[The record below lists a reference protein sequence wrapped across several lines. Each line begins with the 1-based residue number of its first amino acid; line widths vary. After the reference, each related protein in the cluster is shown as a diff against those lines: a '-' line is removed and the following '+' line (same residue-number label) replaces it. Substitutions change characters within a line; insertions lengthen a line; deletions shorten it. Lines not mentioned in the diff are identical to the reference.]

1 MLRPVEMRKFRILV
15 PHQYEL
21 ELVHTLAA
29 LGTHVASRG
38 GVEEPIVAELAGIVR
53 KKELERG
60 DLERALKLL
69 EVSAGVEG
77 EYYRVA
83 RAIVEEISQLE
94 RLEKY
99 VSRLAE
105 LGVSVEQLRGEGLVF
120 VTAVPL
126 GAGEASKVAAAV
138 EGEGVH
144 AMSVRVGDET
154 MLIVVGL
161 SEKRDAVLSIL
172 RDMGLKPLEVPDWLG
187 PSLNAGLK
195 MVEERKRALMQE
207 FRNVISYYIRTRREG
222 EGRELAMYD
231 EYVELSERIS
241 SMYSQ
246 LEEVAR
252 HVGGEICLKP
262 PRRRMMCERRHIE
275 RALKEIRERVDKL
288 SPQVKALSE
297 RMIELKTLTE
307 ELAQLKRLSR
317 YLAKLAELGVSLDQ
331 LRGRGLIFVE
341 AVPLKPEEVG
351 EVSSAIEREG
361 VHVVPVEA
369 NGEESLLVIVGIS
382 EKREEVL
389 SILSEMGLK
398 PLEVPDWLGPSLNA
412 GLKMVEERRKIL
424 ARRLEAVSRAVKRR
438 AEELGYELANL
449 LSTVRAMER
458 CMNALVIARS
468 VVRRLRILRR
478 HEYSIVEGWIPAT
491 YSDEL
496 KRAVEERV
504 PVLLVEIVE
513 LKKGEEAPYLS
524 RLRGLLSH
532 FTALTLALGV
542 PSYWEL
548 DPTIILAVLFT
559 LMYGMMFGDLGL
571 GPILIL
577 MSFIVKRWKSFG
589 EFLGLTPSGLDTLST
604 LMKACGAS
612 STAFGAVYGIAFLV
626 KIYES
631 PFSPLHDIVRIVAVA
646 IFFGILQLIL
656 GMLLNIINSL
666 MIGDLYD
673 AVLGSRG
680 LLGLIFYISGLLLA
694 FTVVR
699 KGLSLGAVM
708 EWPHVLFLYVLLA
721 TLVGVMLAPLY
732 RYLTEG
738 LSPGECLAEGFTSA
752 LEMLMGL
759 PANTLSYVR
768 LAAFAI
774 AHEAF
779 GLMAF
784 ALAPTL
790 GQIPSL
796 LLANALVLILE
807 GFAVG
812 IQAARLIFYEFST
825 KFFRGGGIAFRPL
838 SIEVEAGER

>member
-1 MLRPVEMRKFRILV
+1 
-15 PHQYEL
+15 
-21 ELVHTLAA
+21 
-29 LGTHVASRG
+29 
-38 GVEEPIVAELAGIVR
+38 
-53 KKELERG
+53 
-60 DLERALKLL
+60 
-69 EVSAGVEG
+69 
-77 EYYRVA
+77 
-83 RAIVEEISQLE
+83 
-94 RLEKY
+94 
-99 VSRLAE
+99 
-105 LGVSVEQLRGEGLVF
+105 
-120 VTAVPL
+120 
-126 GAGEASKVAAAV
+126 
-138 EGEGVH
+138 
-144 AMSVRVGDET
+144 
-154 MLIVVGL
+154 
-161 SEKRDAVLSIL
+161 
-172 RDMGLKPLEVPDWLG
+172 
-187 PSLNAGLK
+187 
-195 MVEERKRALMQE
+195 
-207 FRNVISYYIRTRREG
+207 
-222 EGRELAMYD
+222 
-231 EYVELSERIS
+231 
-241 SMYSQ
+241 
-246 LEEVAR
+246 
-252 HVGGEICLKP
+252 
-262 PRRRMMCERRHIE
+262 
-275 RALKEIRERVDKL
+275 
-288 SPQVKALSE
+288 
-297 RMIELKTLTE
+297 
-307 ELAQLKRLSR
+307 
-317 YLAKLAELGVSLDQ
+317 
-331 LRGRGLIFVE
+331 
-341 AVPLKPEEVG
+341 
-351 EVSSAIEREG
+351 
-361 VHVVPVEA
+361 
-369 NGEESLLVIVGIS
+369 
-382 EKREEVL
+382 
-389 SILSEMGLK
+389 
-398 PLEVPDWLGPSLNA
+398 
-412 GLKMVEERRKIL
+412 IL

-524 RLRGLLSH
+524 RLKGLLSH

-612 STAFGAVYGIAFLV
+612 STAFGVVYGIAFLV

-656 GMLLNIINSL
+656 GMLLNIVNSL

-680 LLGLIFYISGLLLA
+680 LLGLIFYVSGLLLA

-699 KGLSLGAVM
+699 EGLSLGVVM

-732 RYLTEG
+732 RCLTGG

-796 LLANALVLILE
+796 LLANALVLVLE

-838 SIEVEAGER
+838 SMEAEARER

>member
-1 MLRPVEMRKFRILV
+1 MRKFRILV
-15 PHQYEL
+15 PQQHEL

-38 GVEEPIVAELAGIVR
+38 GVEEPIVAELAEVAR
-53 KKELERG
+53 KRELERR

-99 VSRLAE
+99 VSKLAE
-105 LGVSVEQLRGEGLVF
+105 LGVSVEQLRGKGLVF
-120 VTAVPL
+120 VAAVPL
-126 GAGEASKVAAAV
+126 EASEASKVAAAV

-144 AMSVRVGDET
+144 AMSVKVGDET

-172 RDMGLKPLEVPDWLG
+172 KGMGLRPLEVPEWIG

-195 MVEERKRALMQE
+195 MIRERRRALMQE
-207 FRNVISYYIRTRREG
+207 FKNVISYYVRTKREG
-222 EGRELAMYD
+222 EGKELAMYD
-231 EYVELSERIS
+231 EYVELGERIS

-246 LEEVAR
+246 LKEIAKQ
-252 HVGGEICLKP
+252 VGSEIRTRP
-262 PRRRMMCERRHIE
+262 PRRRIMCERRQVE
-275 RALKEIRERVDKL
+275 RALREIKERVDEL
-288 SPQVKALSE
+288 SPKVKALSE
-297 RMIELKTLTE
+297 RMIELRTLSE
-307 ELAQLKRLSR
+307 ELTRLRRLSK
-317 YLAKLAELGVSLDQ
+317 YLSKLAELGVNLDQ

-341 AVPLKPEEVG
+341 AVPLKPEEVSKA
-351 EVSSAIEREG
+351 SSAIEREG
-361 VHVVPVEA
+361 VHVVPVEVS
-369 NGEESLLVIVGIS
+369 GEESLLVIVGIS

-389 SILSEMGLK
+389 SILSETGLR
-398 PLEVPDWLGPSLNA
+398 PLEVPEWIGPSLNA
-412 GLKMVEERRKIL
+412 GLKMIRERRRTL
-424 ARRLEAVSRAVKRR
+424 ARRLEYVKRAIR
-438 AEELGYELANL
+438 ERVDELGHEVAEL
-449 LSTVRAMER
+449 LSTIRAMER
-458 CMNALVIARS
+458 CMNALVVARS

-478 HEYSIVEGWIPAT
+478 HEYSIIEGWIPAS

-496 KRAVEERV
+496 KRAIEERV
-504 PVLLVEIVE
+504 PVLLVEIAE

-524 RLRGLLSH
+524 RLKGFLSH

-548 DPTIILAVLFT
+548 DPTLILAALFT

-577 MSFIVKRWKSFG
+577 LSFLVERWKSFG
-589 EFLGLTPSGLDTLST
+589 EFLGLTPSGLATLST

-612 STAFGAVYGIAFLV
+612 STVFGAIYGIAFLV

-646 IFFGILQLIL
+646 IFFGILQLVL
-656 GMLLNIINSL
+656 GMVLNIVNSL
-666 MIGDLYD
+666 IIGDFYD

-680 LLGLIFYISGLLLA
+680 LLGLIFYVSGLLLA

-699 KGLSLGAVM
+699 EGLSLGVIV
-708 EWPHVLFLYVLLA
+708 EWPHVLFLYVLLLA
-721 TLVGVMLAPLY
+721 LVGVAVAPIYRSLA
-732 RYLTEG
+732 EG
-738 LSPGECLAEGFTSA
+738 LSLGECLAEGFTSI

-790 GQIPSL
+790 GHIPSL

-825 KFFRGGGIAFRPL
+825 KFFRGGGIAFKPL
-838 SIEVEAGER
+838 SVEIEVEKR